1 MLGGLNERAKRNGIL
16 FLSYLKRKKFLR
28 NFSYQLISL
37 RYLSR
42 SCRATL
48 SSSIQIFINQ
58 HALYIFVLIS
68 SRVKSKPNIPSN
80 LTLTPRYQERNMR
93 EVAE

>member
-16 FLSYLKRKKFLR
+16 FLSYLKGKKFLR

-37 RYLSR
+37 RYLP
-42 SCRATL
+42 CRATL

-58 HALYIFVLIS
+58 HALYIFLLIS
-68 SRVKSKPNIPSN
+68 SRVKSKPDIPSH
-80 LTLTPRYQERNMR
+80 LI
-93 EVAE
+93 